1 MSLLFRSAPGRTD
14 AARSTEG
21 SPPVTVATSTSTRKM
36 VFGATLVFAMAV
48 SAYTQFLLGVLG
60 PLMIEDLGLTRTQFG
75 ALTTAIFVIGGVGAP
90 LLGPL
95 VDSLGGR
102 RVLVTLFIAG
112 GISWITM
119 GLAPT
124 FLVLLIGACFAGF
137 VRGASNPVGNQ
148 LIATH
153 APPQH
158 QGLIMGISK
167 SGAQIGAFGAGV
179 ILPPVAVAFGWR
191 GAALGS
197 AILAVIGLLLTF
209 LVIPPDGSREELRAR
224 SRGSSTSESR
234 QLLWWLGGNAAL
246 VGFGV
251 GSVNAY
257 LPLFAVERLD
267 MSVAAAGAVVSV
279 MALTG
284 IVGRI
289 YWGRQTERFRSPQL
303 ALVVLCLLGAVSL
316 LLLTL
321 ATAGG
326 EALIW
331 VGAIGFSLST
341 GSWIAVGMTTV
352 IKQVPVTLAGRV
364 SGVVLGCFYGGF
376 AFSPITFGALV
387 DLTDSYVPAWGMS
400 VVSFSAAAAVALVS
414 HRRIDR
420 APTPQP
426 EGP

>member
-1 MSLLFRSAPGRTD
+1 MSVAEASTGRKL
-14 AARSTEG
+14 A
-21 SPPVTVATSTSTRKM
+21 
-36 VFGATLVFAMAV
+36 FGGTLVFAMAV

-75 ALTTAIFVIGGVGAP
+75 ALTTAIFVIGGLGAP
-90 LLGPL
+90 LLGPV

-102 RVLVTLFIAG
+102 RVLVVLFIAG
-112 GISWITM
+112 GISWTTM

-124 FLVLLIGACFAGF
+124 FGLLLVGACVAGF

-153 APPQH
+153 APSEH

-167 SGAQIGAFGAGV
+167 SGAQLGAFAAGV
-179 ILPPVAVAFGWR
+179 ALPPAAVAFGWR
-191 GAALGS
+191 GATLGS
-197 AILAVIGLLLTF
+197 AGLAILGLVLTF

-224 SRGSSTSESR
+224 SRGSSTAESR
-234 QLLWWLGGNAAL
+234 SLLWWLGGNAAL

-257 LPLFAVERLD
+257 LPLFAVERLG

-289 YWGRQTERFRSPQL
+289 LWGRQTERFRSPQV
-303 ALVVLCLLGAVSL
+303 ALVTLSLAGAVSL
-316 LLLTL
+316 LMLTL

-326 EALIW
+326 EILVW
-331 VGAIGFSLST
+331 VGALGFSVST

-352 IKQVPVTLAGRV
+352 IRQVPVTLAGRV

-387 DLTDSYVPAWGMS
+387 DLTDSYVLAWGMS
-400 VVSFSAAAAVALVS
+400 VVSFCAAAAVAYIS
-414 HRRIDR
+414 HRRTTR
-420 APTPQP
+420 QVEPAEEPS
-426 EGP
+426 